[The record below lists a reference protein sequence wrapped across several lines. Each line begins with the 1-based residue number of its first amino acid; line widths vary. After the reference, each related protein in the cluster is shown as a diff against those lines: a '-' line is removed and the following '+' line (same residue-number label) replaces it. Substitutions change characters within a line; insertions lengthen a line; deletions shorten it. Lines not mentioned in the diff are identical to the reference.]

1 MDKKEEEFK
10 KKLLATFKIEADDHL
25 NAISSGL
32 LEMEETDNPARHL
45 QLKEIIYRETHSLKG
60 ASRAVDLRSIE
71 TICNVLENIFGK
83 WKQGI
88 SILSP
93 GIYDKLHRIIDFMS
107 EVVSAPET
115 DNIELK
121 DHIFEI
127 LSQLDEQIIKPY
139 SDNDKDTGIS
149 ISGAESIPPQTSEK
163 KDPKK
168 EQIKPAWL
176 KTAQATVKE
185 YQSVHEKHEPAE
197 TVRISRTKLDS
208 LMMQA
213 EEMLSAKLKLYQRLT
228 DLRDTQAILNQ
239 LNKEFSKLMRE
250 NRNFS
255 GLKVNKDDNRDQK
268 QDKQISRRLQAYEK
282 NQKFIRLLEDK
293 LNEQIKSA
301 EYDQRMTGRMIDSL
315 LVEMRKV
322 LMFPVSSILESFPRL
337 VRDLSREQGKSV
349 ELVIRGVE
357 NEVDRRILEDIKD
370 PLIHLVRNCID
381 HGIEKPEER
390 IKNNKPSSGTVTISV
405 NQLPGNKI
413 EILISDDGAGIDFSK
428 VKESAIKEKVISDT
442 DEMTDQ
448 EAEALIYYS
457 GVTTS
462 PLITDISGRGLG
474 LAIVREKVDSLGG
487 IVSMK
492 SELGKGTTFSIQIP
506 VTLATYRG
514 IFVQVSEELFAIP
527 TVDVERILRI
537 DSDEIKMVENKQ
549 TISLNGTTLS
559 FVYLGDIL
567 GLRRKI
573 KNSAD
578 LPGMKGNRDTLHV
591 LVSGSD
597 DKRIGFGVDR
607 ILNEQEILVKHLS
620 SPLSRVRNIGGVTVL
635 GSGKVVPILNVS
647 DMLKSA
653 VSGIVTTEKISVV
666 EEEEAKQK
674 YVMVAED
681 SITSR
686 MLLKDILETA
696 GFIVKT
702 AVDGAEALSFL
713 REGGYDLL
721 VSDID
726 MPRMNGFE
734 LTEKIRSDKTLK
746 DLPVVLVTAL
756 KTREDRERGMEVGA
770 NAYIEKS
777 AFTPQNLLDVVGR
790 LI

>member
-1 MDKKEEEFK
+1 
-10 KKLLATFKIEADDHL
+10 
-25 NAISSGL
+25 
-32 LEMEETDNPARHL
+32 
-45 QLKEIIYRETHSLKG
+45 
-60 ASRAVDLRSIE
+60 
-71 TICNVLENIFGK
+71 
-83 WKQGI
+83 
-88 SILSP
+88 
-93 GIYDKLHRIIDFMS
+93 
-107 EVVSAPET
+107 
-115 DNIELK
+115 
-121 DHIFEI
+121 
-127 LSQLDEQIIKPY
+127 
-139 SDNDKDTGIS
+139 
-149 ISGAESIPPQTSEK
+149 
-163 KDPKK
+163 
-168 EQIKPAWL
+168 
-176 KTAQATVKE
+176 
-185 YQSVHEKHEPAE
+185 
-197 TVRISRTKLDS
+197 
-208 LMMQA
+208 
-213 EEMLSAKLKLYQRLT
+213 
-228 DLRDTQAILNQ
+228 
-239 LNKEFSKLMRE
+239 
-250 NRNFS
+250 
-255 GLKVNKDDNRDQK
+255 
-268 QDKQISRRLQAYEK
+268 
-282 NQKFIRLLEDK
+282 
-293 LNEQIKSA
+293 
-301 EYDQRMTGRMIDSL
+301 
-315 LVEMRKV
+315 
-322 LMFPVSSILESFPRL
+322 
-337 VRDLSREQGKSV
+337 
-349 ELVIRGVE
+349 
-357 NEVDRRILEDIKD
+357 
-370 PLIHLVRNCID
+370 
-381 HGIEKPEER
+381 
-390 IKNNKPSSGTVTISV
+390 
-405 NQLPGNKI
+405 
-413 EILISDDGAGIDFSK
+413 
-428 VKESAIKEKVISDT
+428 
-442 DEMTDQ
+442 
-448 EAEALIYYS
+448 
-457 GVTTS
+457 
-462 PLITDISGRGLG
+462 
-474 LAIVREKVDSLGG
+474 VDSLGG